1 MNYNRIILVGRLTKD
16 PDVRSTASG
25 IPVTTFRIAV
35 DRPQSNESRQQ
46 NAPKE
51 TDFIDI
57 VTFRNQAEFA
67 ANYLTK
73 GKLILCEGRLQLR
86 EYVNEADGQRRKIA
100 EVVADT
106 VRFMEKRGDE
116 GGGGDAYDDG
126 GGYGGGQRAGYNQDR
141 GGGGYERNQDRGGG
155 YERQAAPAPAP
166 ARGANPGGGQARGG
180 SRNAPPQNNSFEDD
194 DMGDPFAE

>member
-73 GKLILCEGRLQLR
+73 GKLILCEGRLQIR
-86 EYVNEADGQRRKIA
+86 EYVNEQDGQRRKVA

-106 VRFMEKRGDE
+106 VRFMEKRGDTE
-116 GGGGDAYDDG
+116 GGDAYDEG
-126 GGYGGGQRAGYNQDR
+126 GGYGGGQRGGYNQDR

-155 YERQAAPAPAP
+155 YERQAAPA
-166 ARGANPGGGQARGG
+166 RGANPPARGG
-180 SRNAPPQNNSFEDD
+180 SRNAPPQNDAFDD

>member
-116 GGGGDAYDDG
+116 GGGDAYDDG
-126 GGYGGGQRAGYNQDR
+126 GGQRGGYNQDR

-155 YERQAAPAPAP
+155 YDRQAAPAPA
-166 ARGANPGGGQARGG
+166 RSGNQGGGQARGG
-180 SRNAPPQNNSFEDD
+180 SRNAPPQNNSFDDD

>member
-116 GGGGDAYDDG
+116 GGGGGDAYDDG

-155 YERQAAPAPAP
+155 YERQAAPAPA
-166 ARGANPGGGQARGG
+166 RGANPGGSQARGG
-180 SRNAPPQNNSFEDD
+180 NRNAPPQNNSFEDD